1 MCGID
6 PRIEHE
12 ERYMDEW
19 QEFSNQAA
27 GSASE
32 RAPALLPPRVPT
44 LDDDG
49 RLLLE
54 PGEAGIG
61 SLPASGVRFRSR
73 SGSVEQR
80 WGPLDMCVTLTTH
93 RVVLIASP
101 GTPAGAPWSTRGS
114 VPVALRAIEPS
125 QPLRRVAP
133 VRIAGH
139 VRWNSVT
146 RVESDCGRI
155 CVTMAASH
163 GEEAS
168 LVLQVP
174 SQLGHRFLGIARAA
188 FVAAKRQ
195 LSVDTPNRVEASVT
209 R

>member
-1 MCGID
+1 VGID
-6 PRIEHE
+6 WRIEHE
-12 ERYMDEW
+12 ERHMAEW
-19 QEFSNQAA
+19 QEFLNPAD

-32 RAPALLPPRVPT
+32 RAPALPPRGPT

-49 RLLLE
+49 KLLLE

-80 WGPLDMCVTLTTH
+80 WGPLDMSVTLTTH

-101 GTPAGAPWSTRGS
+101 GTPAGAPWSTPGS
-114 VPVALRAIEPS
+114 VPIALRAIEPP
-125 QPLRRVAP
+125 QPLRCVAP

-139 VRWNSVT
+139 VRWSSVT
-146 RVESDCGRI
+146 RVESDRGRI
-155 CVTMAASH
+155 YVTMPASH

-168 LVLQVP
+168 LALRVP

-188 FVAAKRQ
+188 FVSAKRE
-195 LSVDTPNRVEASVT
+195 LSVDTPTRVEASVT